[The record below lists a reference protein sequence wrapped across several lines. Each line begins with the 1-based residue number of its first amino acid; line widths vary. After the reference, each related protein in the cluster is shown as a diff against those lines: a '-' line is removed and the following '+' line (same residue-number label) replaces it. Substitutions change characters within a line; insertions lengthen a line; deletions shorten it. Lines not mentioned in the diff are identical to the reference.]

1 MMTMQSSESD
11 LRYTGFTV
19 MGRSKLDFRQAIV
32 ALRVVVGNT
41 QGRGLRVGVGGPTV
55 NKLLVK
61 KLFRCGQKVASRRK
75 RRGVGIGLGT
85 PAGKFAAVRKC
96 THKVTAVEYAA
107 KFIRKRRRA
116 MDQRQDILHE
126 VAVLQL
132 VTSSA
137 RIVRLHEV
145 YETGTEMALVLEM
158 AVGGELQRILDREE
172 ALEEQQAV
180 RVMRQILEGLNF
192 LHDKNIAHLDLKSL
206 VHPLK
211 TWSQAAVGLGGGTGY
226 RGRKIPGV
234 DHLEGGQPQNL
245 LLTGVYPDCDIKLCD
260 FGISRVIQS
269 GAEVREILGTPDY
282 VAPEILSYE
291 PISLATDIW
300 SVGVLA
306 YVLVSGYSPFA
317 GDTKQETFC
326 NISRCCLTFPEELFE
341 GVSDRAKDF
350 IRATL
355 VTKPSSLRLTTQQCL
370 SHPWLSDN
378 VLNMDSPVT
387 LTTLTSQPDERI
399 NRRDSSDSCSK
410 SDVPRCNGTTT
421 VETGLVTEQPQV
433 SHETHKVEI
442 SEEECLL
449 DSEVSEI
456 NNTPKHTVHYCDS
469 AETNHCLE
477 AEDADDLPVHKRP
490 KNSPGGRRSS
500 FPIGS
505 CLCCC
510 PKQPPLSPEFLK
522 GCQHRHYSS
531 PTVSLILDRGVIY

>member
-1 MMTMQSSESD
+1 MMTWIISMCDIDNRYQKKGLILFSAPRHARFSSLAFEYPYSPKRKQGGATGVFPP
-11 LRYTGFTV
+11 LRDHHDPPKTAVSSLVAQVSGCY
-19 MGRSKLDFRQAIV
+19 RS
-32 ALRVVVGNT
+32 VVFCC
-41 QGRGLRVGVGGPTV
+41 R
-55 NKLLVK
+55 
-61 KLFRCGQKVASRRK
+61 
-75 RRGVGIGLGT
+75 
-85 PAGKFAAVRKC
+85 GKFAAVRKC

-180 RVMRQILEGLNF
+180 RVMKQILEGLNF
-192 LHDKNIAHLDLKSL
+192 LHAKNIAHLDLK
-206 VHPLK
+206 VHKPHYCLN
-211 TWSQAAVGLGGGTGY
+211 TLM
-226 RGRKIPGV
+226 
-234 DHLEGGQPQNL
+234 PQNL

-282 VAPEILSYE
+282 VGLAPEILSYE

-300 SVGVLA
+300 EYPTCGNVSGFMRRSVGVLA

-326 NISRCCLTFPEELFE
+326 NISQCCFTFPEELFD
-341 GVSDRAKDF
+341 GVSDTAKDF

-355 VTKPSSLRLTTQQCL
+355 VTKPSLRLTTQQCL

-378 VLNMDSPVT
+378 VHNMNAPVT
-387 LTTLTSQPDERI
+387 LTLTSQPDERV

-410 SDVPRCNGTTT
+410 SDVPQCNGTTT
-421 VETGLVTEQPQV
+421 NETGLVTEQPQV
-433 SHETHKVEI
+433 SQETHRVER
-442 SEEECLL
+442 SEEELLL

-510 PKQPPLSPEFLK
+510 PTQPPLSPEFLK